1 MLGSRGWRR
10 KIRRDGRI
18 YIRLSGRDHDKSRL
32 KSSSIPHMR
41 SLKAWGSLRSELRTC
56 RNLRRIWSR
65 AAKLTIRDRFR
76 SIGVNT
82 FLLCGFSEQSET
94 MGGCLDRRG
103 FASHIH
109 IVDSYLHHGAH
120 AGCSDSEEVPATYIY
135 IRRRCRATTGAP
147 SHCVALLAK
156 ATKQS
161 LVSPIGQNCHERRA
175 LPRGKCRL
183 CFSAISVNLEP
194 CGKDRHFRRFWPY
207 GAIRTCLTTFAS
219 SLTR

>member
-1 MLGSRGWRR
+1 MLIHTCCLLGSRGWRR
-10 KIRRDGRI
+10 KIRCNGRI
-18 YIRLSGRDHDKSRL
+18 YFRLSGRNHDILRL
-32 KSSSIPHMR
+32 KSSLIPHMR
-41 SLKAWGSLRSELRTC
+41 SIEAWGSLRSELRTC

-94 MGGCLDRRG
+94 MGGCLNRRG

-135 IRRRCRATTGAP
+135 IRRRCRDNRSTFPLCSPARKSHEAVIGLADWPKLSRTASFAARPMSAVFFSDFGEFGAARK
-147 SHCVALLAK
+147 S
-156 ATKQS
+156 
-161 LVSPIGQNCHERRA
+161 
-175 LPRGKCRL
+175 
-183 CFSAISVNLEP
+183 
-194 CGKDRHFRRFWPY
+194 
-207 GAIRTCLTTFAS
+207 
-219 SLTR
+219 